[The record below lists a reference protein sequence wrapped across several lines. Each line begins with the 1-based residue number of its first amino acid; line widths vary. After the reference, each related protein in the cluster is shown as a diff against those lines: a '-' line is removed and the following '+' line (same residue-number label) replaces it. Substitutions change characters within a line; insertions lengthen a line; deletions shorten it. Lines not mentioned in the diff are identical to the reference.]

1 MTHICVS
8 KLTIIG
14 SDNGL
19 SSSRCQAIIWTNAGI
34 LLKRT
39 SGTNFSE
46 ILSEMHA
53 FSLKKM
59 HLKMSSTKWRPFC
72 LGLNGL
78 KKLKTNEW
86 PIWVLFSR
94 CSRALWTNESIN
106 YIFVKY
112 INAVWQYQ
120 IPPKIQENAGGC
132 RRMTVHHLFLPFNVF
147 EIWPWPKNYIHHFLW
162 DVVIIICGN
171 FSQPPLKL
179 GRCD

>member
-86 PIWVLFSR
+86 PFWVLFSR

-120 IPPKIQENAGGC
+120 IPPPPPPPPKSRKTLVDVEEWPYTTC
-132 RRMTVHHLFLPFNVF
+132 FSHLMYLKFD
-147 EIWPWPKNYIHHFLW
+147 H
-162 DVVIIICGN
+162 DQRIISIIFCGM
-171 FSQPPLKL
+171 
-179 GRCD
+179 